1 MFKADIVERER
12 ERERKGRAKEEQR
25 KNKIEQNECCLMN
38 IKKHTF
44 SP

>member
-1 MFKADIVERER
+1 MMNVQSGYRG
-12 ERERKGRAKEEQR
+12 ERERKGRANEEQR